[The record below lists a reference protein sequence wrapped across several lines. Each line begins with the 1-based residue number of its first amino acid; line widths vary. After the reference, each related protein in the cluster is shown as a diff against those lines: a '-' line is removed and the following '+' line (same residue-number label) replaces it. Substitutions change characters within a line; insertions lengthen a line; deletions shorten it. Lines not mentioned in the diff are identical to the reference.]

1 MRRSGVRIPLAPP
14 QADIRSRMSVFCMP
28 GCVGTVPAA
37 VLLVAPLVFRAP
49 EGPAAREARHPH
61 FVRCRASKPARA
73 LRSLR
78 RPSHRRRLVCRR
90 VAGRVGSLFGQRRRR
105 PWAPRPGPSGPSGAL
120 HTSGAWCDDV
130 LLGPSSRS
138 PAALLSLTVAAGE
151 SRETVITFAGV
162 CSVSGETDDTIASQ
176 IHLFSAQFWRAKA
189 SWVSWRRPEAPA
201 MVLTVSSCGAVSS
214 MGATKFAQRRLSMA
228 IARDYSPSTGKVAQN
243 ERFMACWASFFA
255 EMAHMAKRWASFFA
269 PTGTVIRPRSPHRH

>member
-1 MRRSGVRIPLAPP
+1 M
-14 QADIRSRMSVFCMP
+14 
-28 GCVGTVPAA
+28 
-37 VLLVAPLVFRAP
+37 
-49 EGPAAREARHPH
+49 
-61 FVRCRASKPARA
+61 
-73 LRSLR
+73 
-78 RPSHRRRLVCRR
+78 
-90 VAGRVGSLFGQRRRR
+90 
-105 PWAPRPGPSGPSGAL
+105 
-120 HTSGAWCDDV
+120 
-130 LLGPSSRS
+130 LGPSSRS

-189 SWVSWRRPEAPA
+189 SWVSWRRTEAPA

-269 PTGTVIRPRSPHRH
+269 PAGTVTRPRSPPSTLRPGRSVRARPPDRRNLPRTRIGYCDMDRL